1 MTLRKAQRI
10 TSFKMYFRTSE
21 IHGYVKYLLMSRE
34 NSGIDIKARK
44 SFKIQILESL
54 ILAQDERWRRA

>member
-10 TSFKMYFRTSE
+10 TSFKMYFRTSG

-34 NSGIDIKARK
+34 NSEIDFKA
-44 SFKIQILESL
+44 SAL
-54 ILAQDERWRRA
+54 IYKF